1 MTKGP
6 IPFRPSMA
14 ERIKSK
20 CDEIAEM
27 LIAKNAAYGD
37 SATNPVRIF
46 SRASTTEQLK
56 VRMDDKLSRLA
67 RGHAAGEDTNRD
79 LIGYGV
85 LLLIAEEDEAA
96 LRAAPCEVGSDLC
109 PEHGVPLTFRRPGDM
124 NEVGGCE
131 ACDVGLTSGSV
142 MASGA
147 RTYKRPLGKHI
158 ATFAEDD
165 GSTTEVD
172 FASRT
177 VTKIPAKKAA
187 KKGRAR

>member
-1 MTKGP
+1 MSKGP

-96 LRAAPCEVGSDLC
+96 LRAAPCEVGDVDLH
-109 PEHGVPLTFRRPGDM
+109 PKVATFR
-124 NEVGGCE
+124 
-131 ACDVGLTSGSV
+131 
-142 MASGA
+142 
-147 RTYKRPLGKHI
+147 
-158 ATFAEDD
+158 EDD
-165 GSTTEVD
+165 GSTTRAWGARGRVVPSVPEQ
-172 FASRT
+172 
-177 VTKIPAKKAA
+177 KKKTA

>member
-1 MTKGP
+1 MSKGP

-109 PEHGVPLTFRRPGDM
+109 PEHGVPLTFRRPDDM
-124 NEVGGCE
+124 NEVGVCA
-131 ACDVGLTSGSV
+131 ACDVGPYVREPEAMT
-142 MASGA
+142 
-147 RTYKRPLGKHI
+147 
-158 ATFAEDD
+158 ED
-165 GSTTEVD
+165 GSGTEAG
-172 FASRT
+172 FASRV
-177 VTKIPAKKAA
+177 VTYVPPQKATKKAP
-187 KKGRAR
+187 KRRAR